1 MTMDIIDEYKE
12 AFYSFLLLTPA
23 ERRIVTGKMEEM
35 IASRQRIAEN
45 VCACK

>member
-1 MTMDIIDEYKE
+1 MSIIDEYKE
-12 AFYSFLLLTPA
+12 AFHSFLLLTPA
-23 ERRIVTGKMEEM
+23 ERRIVTGQMEEM